1 MRKSTCIFL
10 SIAIILFFAFIS
22 CKDKDNNDDNNNEG
36 DQPVINSFT
45 ASSYSVTPNTVVTL
59 SWNVSGA
66 DTVTIDNGIGAVQ
79 AAGSTQV
86 TITAVG
92 AYTYTLTATNGNGSS
107 TGTVTIT
114 CQETPQTTGRVID
127 HNCLDLNRIPA
138 QWIAAVKDNLRIH
151 YAHTSHG
158 EQMLLGLDIVE
169 SEHAGYDSEYED
181 CTLPGTPGVMRLLN
195 GNPDTGGRW
204 CETYITPEYYWAEQN
219 GIDWVNSIIQATG
232 VNVSMWMWCTQQNDN
247 SYETT
252 QQYLNTINQLEAANP
267 GVTFIYCTGPSDDA
281 VQNRY
286 ERNQQVRNYC
296 IANNKWLFDFED
308 IETWYGGAQHSE
320 GGIPTRDPHYGDDG
334 YGGHT
339 NAANCRN
346 KGIAYWWLM
355 ARIAGWDGQ

>member
-1 MRKSTCIFL
+1 MKKPFYL
-10 SIAIILFFAFIS
+10 LLLFVMIAVSMFVA
-22 CKDKDNNDDNNNEG
+22 CNKDDGDNGDDQNNP
-36 DQPVINSFT
+36 PVINSFN
-45 ASSYSVTPNTVVTL
+45 ASSVSVTPNTAVTL
-59 SWNVSGA
+59 SWDVSNA
-66 DTVTIDNGIGAVQ
+66 NTVSIDNGIGTVQ
-79 AAGSTQV
+79 SSSSTVV

-92 AYTYTLTATNGNGSS
+92 TYIYTLTAANDYGNS
-107 TGTVTIT
+107 TASVTIT
-114 CQETPQTTGRVID
+114 CQNTPVGTGRVID

-138 QWIAAVKDNLRIH
+138 QWIAAIKANLKIH

-169 SEHAGYDSEYED
+169 GEHPEFDSFYQD
-181 CTLPGTPGVMRLLN
+181 CALPVDPNSMCILN

-204 CETYITPEYYWAEQN
+204 CETYITPELYWAEQN
-219 GIDWVNSIIQATG
+219 GIDWVNAVIQTTG
-232 VNVSMWMWCTQQNDN
+232 VNISMWMWCTQQNDN

-252 QQYLNTINQLEAANP
+252 QNYLNTISALEAANP
-267 GVTFIYCTGPSDDA
+267 NITFIYCTGPSDDSNA
-281 VQNRY
+281 NRY

-308 IETWYGGAQHSE
+308 IETWYGGTQYTE
-320 GGIPTRDPHYGDDG
+320 NGIPTRDPHFADDG
-334 YGGHT
+334 YGAHT